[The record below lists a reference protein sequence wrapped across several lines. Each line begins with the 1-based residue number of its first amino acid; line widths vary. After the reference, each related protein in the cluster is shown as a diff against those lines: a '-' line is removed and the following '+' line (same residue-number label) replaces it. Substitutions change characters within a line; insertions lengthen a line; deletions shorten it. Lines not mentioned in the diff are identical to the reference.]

1 MAAGRKE
8 GKGQRPGVVK
18 KKKPAKNSRG
28 FWILIAIVI
37 IAGGAWL
44 LSVASRPKS
53 APVQEVDVTAAA
65 AQGYLLGNPNAPVQV
80 LEFADY
86 ECPACG
92 QFSLVTEPD
101 VRRRLVQAGLVS
113 YHYYDFPLPQHQN
126 SLRASIAAAC
136 ADDQKKFW
144 EMHDA
149 LFFNQPEWS
158 TEATN
163 NPGKFFAEYAKQ
175 IGLNVADWKKC
186 FEEQQH
192 LTRIYGNRKEG
203 DRIGVSQTPTFVIG
217 RRKVAGAIG
226 YDEFKSYVDSAAT
239 QPPAA
244 APAGP
249 KTAKKP

>member
-1 MAAGRKE
+1 MAAGRDA
-8 GKGQRPGVVK
+8 GKRKRPGVVK
-18 KKKPAKNSRG
+18 KKKPAKSSRG
-28 FWILIAIVI
+28 FWILIILVAV
-37 IAGGAWL
+37 GGGVWL
-44 LSVASRPKS
+44 ATLASRPKA

-65 AQGYLLGNPNAPVQV
+65 AEGYVAGNPNAPVQV

-101 VRRRLVQAGLVS
+101 VRRRLIQAGLVS
-113 YHYYDFPLPQHQN
+113 YHFYDYPLPQHKN
-126 SLRASIAAAC
+126 SLQASIAAAC

-158 TEATN
+158 TAATSS
-163 NPGKFFAEYAKQ
+163 PGKFFLDYAKQ
-175 IGLNVADWKKC
+175 IGLNADTWKKC
-186 FEEQQH
+186 FDEQQH

-217 RRKVAGAIG
+217 RKKIAGAIG
-226 YDEFKSYVDSAAT
+226 YDEFKMYVDSAAA

-249 KTAKKP
+249 KTTKKQ

>member
-1 MAAGRKE
+1 
-8 GKGQRPGVVK
+8 VV
-18 KKKPAKNSRG
+18 KKKPAKSSRG
-28 FWILIAIVI
+28 FYLLLAIIIMGGGVWIATK
-37 IAGGAWL
+37 AAQ
-44 LSVASRPKS
+44 PKA

-65 AQGYLLGNPNAPVQV
+65 AEGYVAGNPNAPVQV

-101 VRRRLVQAGLVS
+101 IRRRLIQSGLVS
-113 YHYYDFPLPQHQN
+113 YHYYDFPLPQHRN
-126 SLRASIAAAC
+126 SLQASIAAAC

-158 TEATN
+158 TAATS
-163 NPGKFFAEYAKQ
+163 NPMKFFTEYAKL
-175 IGLNVADWKKC
+175 IGLNLDVWKKC
-186 FEEQQH
+186 VEEQQH

-226 YDEFKSYVDSAAT
+226 YDEFKAYVDSAAAL
-239 QPPAA
+239 PPAP
-244 APAGP
+244 APGGP
-249 KTAKKP
+249 KATKKP